1 MAKIRPIDANIAS
14 KMIKQEWNNQAE
26 QSPSGFKGL
35 VPMAYAD
42 CFNMLSKIET
52 LDVRKNIHAHW
63 YEFNVD
69 ICGHPL
75 HCSNCH
81 WSDYHIPNNIVENF
95 KICPECGA
103 IMDEEPY

>member
-1 MAKIRPIDANIAS
+1 MAKIRPIDAKPIE
-14 KMIKQEWNNQAE
+14 KFDGWLD
-26 QSPSGFKGL
+26 GTCL
-35 VPMAYAD
+35 VIPKDLIYSAP
-42 CFNMLSKIET
+42 T
-52 LDVRKNIHAHW
+52 LDVAIIRHAHW